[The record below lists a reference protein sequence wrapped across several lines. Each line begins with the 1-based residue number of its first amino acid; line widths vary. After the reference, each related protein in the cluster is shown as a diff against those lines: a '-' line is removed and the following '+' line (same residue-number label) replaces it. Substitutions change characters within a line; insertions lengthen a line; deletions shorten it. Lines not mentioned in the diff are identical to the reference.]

1 MKKVLKFKAS
11 WCGPC
16 KILSSTLSKI
26 TTDVAIEEVDIE
38 QNPTLTQQYKIR
50 GVPTLIM
57 VEDDVELKRVVG
69 VKTKEELE
77 TWINN

>member
-26 TTDVAIEEVDIE
+26 TTDVEIEEVDIE

-50 GVPTLIM
+50 GVPTLVM

>member
-1 MKKVLKFKAS
+1 MKKVLKFQAS

-26 TTDVAIEEVDIE
+26 TTDVEIEEIDIE

-50 GVPTLIM
+50 GVPTLVM

>member
-1 MKKVLKFKAS
+1 MDNQEWSETRQEELTLGNLK
-11 WCGPC
+11 P
-16 KILSSTLSKI
+16 I
-26 TTDVAIEEVDIE
+26 V
-38 QNPTLTQQYKIR
+38 PT
-50 GVPTLIM
+50 VPTLVM

>member
-50 GVPTLIM
+50 GVPTLVM